1 MNEPRRNS
9 SIVSGQ
15 HLMETISGDGSP
27 KSVKRNEKKLE
38 RHQTFDSS
46 THRETDELLSVA
58 HSTRS
63 HSCISPAVDVDI
75 RRLSAGIDV
84 SEAAEFETNSGII
97 SSILPSE
104 VSSTRSSFAVSRS
117 EQKRRESLWDL
128 FQSECNF
135 LEDHLM
141 VLKNVFMEP
150 LKKIQVEGYAMFAEP
165 EVLFGNLDELCCVTY
180 AFCREFLQIL
190 LHQVDEEIFDA
201 VDALTKLF
209 QKVCICIYMYIY
221 VCIYICIYM
230 YVYIYV
236 YICMYMY
243 VYISMFTHTL
253 SNAL

>member
-1 MNEPRRNS
+1 MHEARRTS

-15 HLMETISGDGSP
+15 HLMETVSDDGST
-27 KSVKRNEKKLE
+27 KSFREKKLE

-46 THRETDELLSVA
+46 THRETDELLAVA

-63 HSCISPAVDVDI
+63 HSCISPAVDVDV

-84 SEAAEFETNSGII
+84 SEAAEMDVNLGVI
-97 SSILPSE
+97 SSVLPSE

-190 LHQVDEEIFDA
+190 LRQTEEGEFDA
-201 VDALTKLF
+201 VDALSKLF
-209 QKVCICIYMYIY
+209 QRVTCSLFKIHIFKTI
-221 VCIYICIYM
+221 
-230 YVYIYV
+230 
-236 YICMYMY
+236 
-243 VYISMFTHTL
+243 ISVH
-253 SNAL
+253 SPQKQQH

>member
-1 MNEPRRNS
+1 MHEARRTS

-15 HLMETISGDGSP
+15 HLIETISDDGST
-27 KSVKRNEKKLE
+27 KSYREKKLE

-46 THRETDELLSVA
+46 THRETDELLAVA

-63 HSCISPAVDVDI
+63 HSCISPAVDVDV

-84 SEAAEFETNSGII
+84 SEAAEMDVNLGVI
-97 SSILPSE
+97 SSVLPSE

-190 LHQVDEEIFDA
+190 LRQTDDGEFDA
-201 VDALTKLF
+201 VDALSKLF
-209 QKVCICIYMYIY
+209 QRVSCYNYNIFKPSLFLV
-221 VCIYICIYM
+221 
-230 YVYIYV
+230 
-236 YICMYMY
+236 
-243 VYISMFTHTL
+243 
-253 SNAL
+253 

>member
-1 MNEPRRNS
+1 MHEARRTS

-15 HLMETISGDGSP
+15 HLIETISDDGNSI
-27 KSVKRNEKKLE
+27 KSCSKHNNEERKKLE

-46 THRETDELLSVA
+46 THRDTDELLAVA

-84 SEAAEFETNSGII
+84 SEAAEIDATLGVI
-97 SSILPSE
+97 SSVLPSE

-190 LHQVDEEIFDA
+190 LHQTEESEFDA
-201 VDALTKLF
+201 VDALSKLF
-209 QKVCICIYMYIY
+209 QKVSC
-221 VCIYICIYM
+221 
-230 YVYIYV
+230 
-236 YICMYMY
+236 
-243 VYISMFTHTL
+243 
-253 SNAL
+253 